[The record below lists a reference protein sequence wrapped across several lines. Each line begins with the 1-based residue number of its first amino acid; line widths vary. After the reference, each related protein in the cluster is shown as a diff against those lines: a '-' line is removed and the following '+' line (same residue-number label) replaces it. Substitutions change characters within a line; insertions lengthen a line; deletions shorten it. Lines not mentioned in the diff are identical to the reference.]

1 MFKYFRYFFLFL
13 FSLLIACEENFDV
26 HISGKNLPVVY
37 GVYKLN
43 FREVPFDGYYMENP
57 NYISLSKSFQ
67 GGQNAYA
74 SAKIVDSLYYKN
86 ADVKIE
92 YCYQSH
98 VVGTT
103 TLEKTTDFQKEPGL
117 FSSSGNIIYQTTKH
131 YVPRYFDTLRLIIDT
146 GHEGEVYT
154 SETQYVSCP
163 RITFPVFHPERQIKF
178 GFYLPDPFY
187 LEWIDYGGYY
197 ETQMIINYF
206 EVKNGE
212 ISEKKLV
219 WERNR
224 LSNIEE
230 EYFFCDWFAFLKEY
244 TYQSRKV
251 KPSRFKLFCPGD
263 ELAFF
268 LGAQISIDP
277 NVTARKVKSI
287 DFIVTATS
295 KVLYDYMK
303 LGINIQDN
311 GNIYSNINNGI
322 GIFATVCTDSIN
334 GIIIDKQTEDSIANG
349 QYTKHLKFVTYNI
362 GVE

>member
-1 MFKYFRYFFLFL
+1 MLKYFKTLFL
-13 FSLLIACEENFDV
+13 FFLLTACEENFDV
-26 HISGKNLPVVY
+26 HLSGKSLPVVY

-43 FREVPFDGYYMENP
+43 FREVPFHGYYLENP
-57 NYISLSKSFQ
+57 NYISLTRSFL
-67 GGQNAYA
+67 GGQNAYIT
-74 SAKIVDSLYYKN
+74 AKITDSLYFNN
-86 ADVKIE
+86 ANVKIE
-92 YCYQSH
+92 YCFQSH

-146 GHEGEVYT
+146 GHEGGVYT
-154 SETQYVSCP
+154 SETQYVSSP

-206 EVKNGE
+206 EVKNRE
-212 ISEKKLV
+212 ITVKKLV

-230 EYFFCDWFAFLKEY
+230 EYFFCDWFLYVNNY
-244 TYQSRKV
+244 TYQSRYIE
-251 KPSRFKLFCPGD
+251 PSRRKLFYPGD
-263 ELAFF
+263 EVAFF
-268 LGAQISIDP
+268 LGSQISIDP
-277 NVTARKVKSI
+277 NVSARKVKSI

-303 LGINIQDN
+303 FGINIQDN

-322 GIFATVCTDSIN
+322 GIFATTCTDSIN
-334 GIIIDKQTEDSIANG
+334 GIIIDRETVDSFANG
-349 QYTKHLKFVTYNI
+349 RFTKHLNFVTYDI
-362 GVE
+362 GLE